1 MCAGDG
7 NVLDMKFLQVCDCVS
22 GFGFSVHAG
31 KTFKSGV
38 QVWMFWVRIVPIIV
52 GSLTHLL
59 WLLALVS
66 IKKNLA
72 VSMAHC
78 QPAMLAG
85 ASTSWYYCN
94 DVKPFTAYYSRSI

>member
-52 GSLTHLL
+52 ESFTHLL

-66 IKKNLA
+66 IKKKSCVYGTL
-72 VSMAHC
+72 
-78 QPAMLAG
+78 PACNAG
-85 ASTSWYYCN
+85 
-94 DVKPFTAYYSRSI
+94 RSIHVMILL